1 MEYGKHDYSLDGIY
15 SQLIR
20 TAKQK
25 QRGELNRL
33 YGNDWRK
40 HETNIID
47 ANIAYY
53 ENKAR
58 ELYEFL
64 GE

>member
-25 QRGELNRL
+25 QRTELVKQH
-33 YGNDWRK
+33 GNDWRK

-47 ANIAYY
+47 ANIAFY
-53 ENKAR
+53 EDKAR
-58 ELYEFL
+58 ELYELL